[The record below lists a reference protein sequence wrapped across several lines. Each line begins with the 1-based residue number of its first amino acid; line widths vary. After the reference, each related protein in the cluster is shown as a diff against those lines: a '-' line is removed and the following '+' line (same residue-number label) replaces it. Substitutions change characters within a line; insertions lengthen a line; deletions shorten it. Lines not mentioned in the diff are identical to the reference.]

1 MVSHVALHLG
11 VGVVDDGQEH
21 VDQHEEHEEHEQ
33 HEEDGAEDSV
43 GRFQLVE
50 VEVSQD
56 DTEQSEAGMWETSGI
71 FRGKCY
77 KRCHIQEGK
86 YFRHLI
92 TTVLIFFNQ

>member
-1 MVSHVALHLG
+1 
-11 VGVVDDGQEH
+11 
-21 VDQHEEHEEHEQ
+21 
-33 HEEDGAEDSV
+33 V

-56 DTEQSEAGMWETSGI
+56 DTEQSEAGMWEKSGI

-86 YFRHLI
+86 YFRRLI
-92 TTVLIFFNQ
+92 ITVLKFSTNIEKQIFSNQTIRNLKTSVVLRHF